1 MIHRY
6 STLALM
12 FVIWSNCIGATT
24 DSETPAAEIPTMQMP
39 DQTTHEVPNTPVA
52 PPIEVQK
59 TPQHGTA
66 ATSLTKLFDLPSIL
80 KDPNKPWS
88 MIFLGA
94 FLAGVLV
101 SFTPCVYPMIPI
113 TATILQSHGASSL
126 LHQFLMSSAYVT
138 GMATIYAGLG
148 YLSATTG
155 TLFGSWMGNIWF
167 LLFIMLFFLYCA
179 GAMFGL
185 YEMYTPQFLMP
196 RNNALSRGGSV
207 FSAFVYG
214 LVAGTFASPCL
225 TPALSLLL
233 GFVSRQGNPLLG
245 LGTLFFFALGMGLL
259 LILVGTSTSFL
270 GLLPNAGGWMEEV
283 KKIFG
288 FLLVAMAFSY
298 TEGIIDPMYTM
309 ILYATLALFIAGYY
323 FYSAYSHHCFARS
336 RIDVTHLAET
346 TRPRCTLSDWVVI
359 ALQLGIAT
367 LASIQFYNLMQ
378 TVVPAVQVW
387 LTSKGF

>member
-1 MIHRY
+1 MVYRY
-6 STLALM
+6 PTLALM
-12 FVIWSNCIGATT
+12 FVIWSSSLCATN
-24 DSETPAAEIPTMQMP
+24 DSETPATEIPTVQLP
-39 DQTTHEVPNTPVA
+39 DQTPDEVPSIPVA
-52 PPIEVQK
+52 TPAEVPTMPPHGHS
-59 TPQHGTA
+59 TP
-66 ATSLTKLFDLPSIL
+66 SLTKLFDLPSML

-88 MIFLGA
+88 MLFLGA

-113 TATILQSHGASSL
+113 TATILQAHGASSL
-126 LHQFLMSSAYVT
+126 PHQFLISSAYVT

-179 GAMFGL
+179 GAMFGF

-196 RNNALSRGGSV
+196 RNNALSRGGSI
-207 FSAFVYG
+207 FSAFIYG

-259 LILVGTSTSFL
+259 LMLVGTSTSFL
-270 GLLPNAGGWMEEV
+270 SLLPNAGGWMEEI
-283 KKIFG
+283 KKVFG

-298 TEGIIDPMYTM
+298 TEGLIDPMHTM
-309 ILYATLALFIAGYY
+309 MLYAALALFIAGYY

-336 RIDVTHLAET
+336 RIDVTHLTET
-346 TRPRCTLSDWVVI
+346 TTPRCTLSDWVVI
-359 ALQLGIAT
+359 TLQLGIAT

-378 TVVPAVQVW
+378 TIVPAVQMW
-387 LTSKGF
+387 LTAKGF

>member
-1 MIHRY
+1 MTEPQTVQ
-6 STLALM
+6 TLEQTAHEAPSM
-12 FVIWSNCIGATT
+12 PQ
-24 DSETPAAEIPTMQMP
+24 PAPT
-39 DQTTHEVPNTPVA
+39 EA
-52 PPIEVQK
+52 QK
-59 TPQHGTA
+59 LPSQITSSP
-66 ATSLTKLFDLPSIL
+66 SLTKFFDLPSIL

-88 MIFLGA
+88 MLFLGA
-94 FLAGVLV
+94 FIAGVLV

-113 TATILQSHGASSL
+113 TATILQAHGASSL
-126 LHQFLMSSAYVT
+126 PHQFIISSAYVT

-185 YEMYTPQFLMP
+185 YDMYTPQFLMP
-196 RNNALSRGGSV
+196 RNNTLSQSGSV

-214 LVAGTFASPCL
+214 LIAGTFASPCL

-270 GLLPNAGGWMEEV
+270 SLLPNAGGWMEEI
-283 KKIFG
+283 KKVFG

-298 TEGIIDPMYTM
+298 TEGLIDPMHTM
-309 ILYATLALFIAGYY
+309 MLYAALALFIAGYY
-323 FYSAYSHHCFARS
+323 FYSAYSHHCFARA
-336 RIDVTHLAET
+336 RIDVSNLPQPSA
-346 TRPRCTLSDWVVI
+346 PRCTLSDWVVI
-359 ALQLGIAT
+359 TLQLGIAT
-367 LASIQFYNLMQ
+367 IASIQLYSLMQ
-378 TVVPAVQVW
+378 TIVPVVRAW
-387 LTSKGF
+387 LSSQGF